1 MNFIN
6 ASQPYPDYKYV
17 YISKNSLTKR
27 NQNYFFYISILLR
40 FSCSSLHFP
49 QSPMAGDQVAEE
61 KKSSVKILTTTNVKP
76 KKPLGK
82 RECQLTT
89 FDLPYLAFYYNQ
101 KLLIYKGGEADFE
114 DIVEKLKDGL
124 GLVLEDF
131 HQLAGNLGKDEDGVF
146 KVVYE
151 DDMDGVVVLVAAA
164 EELAVE
170 DLTAEEGTTKFKELI
185 PYYRV
190 LNLEGLHRPLLAV
203 QFTKLKNGL
212 AMGCAFNHA
221 ILDGTST
228 WHFMS
233 SWAEVCRGSTSISV
247 PPFHDRTKARNTRL
261 KLNMS
266 QPSDAPEHA
275 MSAANGDVSAKV
287 ELPLREKVFKFSE
300 SAIDQIKSKANAYP
314 SEGSKPFSTFQ
325 SLSTHVW
332 HAVTRARQLKPE
344 DYTVFTV
351 FADCRK
357 RVDPPM
363 PESYFGNLIQAIF
376 TVTAAGLLLGNPP
389 EYGAAMIQK
398 AIDMHDSKVI
408 DARNKEWESNPKIF
422 QFKDAGV
429 NCVAVGSSPRFKVY
443 DIDFGWGEPESV
455 RSGSNNRFDGMVYL
469 YPGKN
474 GGRSIDVEITLEANA
489 MERLEKDNEFLME
502 V

>member
-1 MNFIN
+1 
-6 ASQPYPDYKYV
+6 
-17 YISKNSLTKR
+17 
-27 NQNYFFYISILLR
+27 
-40 FSCSSLHFP
+40 
-49 QSPMAGDQVAEE
+49 MAGEVAEE
-61 KKSSVKILTTTNVKP
+61 KKSSHVKILTTTNVKP
-76 KKPLGK
+76 KNSSIGK
-82 RECQLTT
+82 KECQLVT

-101 KLLIYKGGEADFE
+101 KLLIYKGVEAEFE
-114 DIVEKLKDGL
+114 GIVEKLKDGL

-131 HQLAGNLGKDEDGVF
+131 YQLAGKLDKDEDGVF
-146 KVVYE
+146 KVVY
-151 DDMDGVVVLVAAA
+151 DDNMDAVEVLVAEAG
-164 EELAVE
+164 EIAVE

-185 PYYRV
+185 PYIGV
-190 LNLEGLHRPLLAV
+190 LNLEGLHRPLLSV
-203 QFTKLKNGL
+203 QLTKLKDGL

-221 ILDGTST
+221 ILD
-228 WHFMS
+228 
-233 SWAEVCRGSTSISV
+233 
-247 PPFHDRTKARNTRL
+247 
-261 KLNMS
+261 
-266 QPSDAPEHA
+266 EHA
-275 MSAANGDVSAKV
+275 KSAANGDVAAKV
-287 ELPLREKVFKFSE
+287 DPPLREKVFKFSE
-300 SAIDQIKSKANAYP
+300 SAIDQIKSKINAHP

-332 HAVTRARQLKPE
+332 HAVTRARHLKPE

-357 RVDPPM
+357 RVEPPM

-376 TVTAAGLLLGNPP
+376 TVTAAGLLLANPP
-389 EYGAAMIQK
+389 EFGAAMIQK
-398 AIDMHDSKVI
+398 AIDMHDSKTI

-474 GGRSIDVEITLEANA
+474 GGRSIDVEISLEANA